1 MLLLAKAFLQE
12 WGIMINFKEIE
23 ITGFKS
29 FADTTRIS
37 FDGGITAIVGP
48 NGCGKS
54 NVSDAIRWVLGEQSS
69 KALRGKSMQDVIFAG
84 TEKRKKLSYCEVS
97 LVFDNTQKWFNIDV
111 DEVTLTR
118 KLYRSGESDY
128 MINKKP
134 CRLKD
139 IRDILYD
146 SGIGKDGYSIIGQG
160 RVDEIIQSKPE
171 DRRAIF
177 EEAAGIAKYKAR
189 KTETESRLVRV
200 RDNLSRAT
208 DIITEVERR
217 LGPLKRQS
225 EDAKKYLEYRDQLKQ
240 NEINAYVYQF
250 DHAAQTKDEIKVKL
264 QGYNDNLNVLNNSL
278 ETEQAKYDK
287 SINEIDQLDKRSA
300 ELHDK
305 LLSANITLEKKQGD
319 SRLLN
324 EQTRYLKEQ
333 IDRLTSQID
342 ALNLDVNQKTA
353 FVTNATA
360 MRDDERANLNKL
372 NHEAQEL
379 SQKHLNL
386 IDDLTKNETEKE
398 ANQRSLIDN
407 LAKLTDIKANLS
419 AYIAKRDTMMENV
432 KNDTDKLSALQ
443 AEQTSL
449 NAQVKTIDKEVVSL
463 AKTKQTKD
471 ANLNQLNQ
479 QISSL
484 NEQMESLSESI
495 YAIKTGI
502 SNDTN
507 RKNIL
512 ANLQADFEGYQF
524 AVKRL
529 MQDSKSNSTLNSAI
543 KGVVGNIISVEPKF
557 STAIEIALGGSIQN
571 IVTKDENDAKTL
583 IAYLKQAHLGRA
595 TFLPISAVKPRAL
608 SSQDR
613 QYLNTTGC
621 LGVASEI
628 VKCDAMY
635 RSVINSLLGAT
646 VVCDNLDN
654 AVFLAKRSNYAFR
667 IVTLEG
673 DLLSPQGSMSGG
685 SKKSNDSSLLSKESE
700 IKALEQNIADKT
712 TELRSLEKEYLSVVE
727 KLEKLK
733 DMLASENTALQQIN
747 NDYYSKSAQLENF
760 KAKLSQLEEDIFT
773 YQSQIKVA
781 TNIVNELNT
790 QINSIDQV
798 ELDYTATQAKVGEF
812 NESNKNAYEELKSRR
827 DEYQEAL
834 TTSRIKI
841 ASTEEKIKSLEKDIE
856 TYTADVTTAKQTIGR
871 LNNELLSQM
880 RVYDEAVNLNKSK
893 AETDDMEAL
902 KREIEDLNTKLSQF
916 DEFKQTLMRE
926 LKDLDDKKTVL
937 TNDIARLNN
946 KIYQEETR
954 LQKVDIDIENMQ
966 ERIYEEYELTYND
979 CLNLKNIDENF
990 DLKDTLIQINKIKN
1004 QINALGYVNVNAIEE
1019 YKTEGARH
1027 EEMSA
1032 QVEDLKKAEE
1042 DAVNII
1048 KDLSKEMLDKFTTE
1062 FEQIQANF
1070 TKVFKELFGGGNAR
1084 LEILPSEDPLTA
1096 GIEIIAQPPGKMLS
1110 NITLLSGG
1118 EKTMTAIAILFAI
1131 LKLKPMPFCFLDEIE
1146 AALDDAN
1153 IERYAQ
1159 YLKRFSD
1166 ETQFIVI
1173 THRKPTMEVVDT
1185 LYGVTMEEK
1194 GVSKIVSVKLSDA
1207 VKLSSEA
1214 NQTEHE
1220 GDIKG

>member
-1 MLLLAKAFLQE
+1 MLIICNKKHK
-12 WGIMINFKEIE
+12 WGNMINFKEIE
-23 ITGFKS
+23 ICGFKS

-84 TEKRKKLSYCEVS
+84 TEKRKKLSYCEVT
-97 LVFDNTQKWFNIDV
+97 LVFDNTQKWFNIDL
-111 DEVTLTR
+111 DEVSLTR

-139 IRDILYD
+139 IRDLLYD

-240 NEINAYVYQF
+240 MEIDAYVYQF
-250 DHAAQTKDEIKVKL
+250 DHAAQTKNEINVKL
-264 QGYNDNLNVLNNSL
+264 QGYRDNLNVLTNSL

-287 SINEIDQLDKRSA
+287 SLNEIDQLDKRSA
-300 ELHDK
+300 ELHNK
-305 LLSANITLEKKQGD
+305 LLADNINLEKKQGD

-324 EQTRYLKEQ
+324 EQTRHLKEQ
-333 IDRLTSQID
+333 IDRLTAQID
-342 ALNLDVNQKTA
+342 ALNLDINQKSA
-353 FVTNATA
+353 FVKNATA
-360 MRDDERANLNKL
+360 LCDDEKKNLNKL
-372 NHEAQEL
+372 HEEAQDL

-398 ANQRSLIDN
+398 ENQRSLIDN

-419 AYIAKRDTMMENV
+419 AYIAKRDTMLENI
-432 KNDTDKLSALQ
+432 KNDNEKLSTLQ
-443 AEQTSL
+443 AEQANLAEVVKTLSTEVERLNSTKQSKDKSL
-449 NAQVKTIDKEVVSL
+449 N
-463 AKTKQTKD
+463 
-471 ANLNQLNQ
+471 
-479 QISSL
+479 QISSQIESL
-484 NEQMESLSESI
+484 AEQAESLSESI

-529 MQDSKSNSTLNSAI
+529 MQDSKSNSTLNNAI
-543 KGVVGNIISVEPKF
+543 KGVVGNIISVDPKY

-583 IAYLKQAHLGRA
+583 INYLKQAHLGRA
-595 TFLPISAVKPRAL
+595 TFLPISAVKPRSISA
-608 SSQDR
+608 SDR

-621 LGVASEI
+621 LGVASEL
-628 VKCDAMY
+628 VKCEAVY
-635 RSVINSLLGAT
+635 RSVIDSLLGST

-654 AVFLAKRSNYAFR
+654 AVILAKRTGYAFR

-700 IKALEQNIADKT
+700 IKALEQNIANKT
-712 TELRSLEKEYLSVVE
+712 AELHGLEKEYQQVTE
-727 KLEKLK
+727 RLESLK
-733 DMLASENTALQQIN
+733 ILNSNESASLQQIN
-747 NDYYSKSAQLENF
+747 NEFFSKNASLENN
-760 KAKLSQLEEDIFT
+760 KAKLAQIEEDVFT

-781 TNIVNELNT
+781 TNIVEELNS
-790 QINSIDQV
+790 QINSIDKV
-798 ELDYTATQAKVGEF
+798 ELDYAQTQAKVGEF
-812 NESNKNAYEELKSRR
+812 NETNKNAYEELKSRR

-834 TTSRIKI
+834 TSSRIKI
-841 ASTEEKIKSLEKDIE
+841 ASTEEKIKSLETNIESYTNDIN
-856 TYTADVTTAKQTIGR
+856 TAKQSIEK
-871 LNNELLSQM
+871 LNSDLLSQM
-880 RVYDEAVNLNKSK
+880 RVYDEAINLNKSK
-893 AETDDMEAL
+893 NENEELENL
-902 KREIEDLNTKLSQF
+902 KKEIEDLNTKISQF
-916 DEFKQTLMRE
+916 EDFKQTLMKE

-937 TNDIARLNN
+937 SGDIAKLNN

-979 CLNLKNIDENF
+979 CAQIAHIDEEF
-990 DLKDTLIQINKIKN
+990 DLKNVLININKVKN
-1004 QINALGYVNVNAIEE
+1004 QINALGYVNINAIEE
-1019 YKTEGARH
+1019 YKSEGARY
-1027 EEMSA
+1027 EEMSS
-1032 QVEDLKKAEE
+1032 QVEDLRKAEE

-1048 KDLSKEMLDKFTTE
+1048 KDLSKEMLDKFNTE

-1096 GIEIIAQPPGKMLS
+1096 GIEIIAQPPGKNLS

-1207 VKLSSEA
+1207 VKLSSEGK
-1214 NQTEHE
+1214 QDKE
-1220 GDIKG
+1220 

>member
-1 MLLLAKAFLQE
+1 MLIICNKKHK
-12 WGIMINFKEIE
+12 WGNMINFKEIE
-23 ITGFKS
+23 ICGFKS

-84 TEKRKKLSYCEVS
+84 TEKRKKLSYCEVT
-97 LVFDNTQKWFNIDV
+97 LVFDNTQKWFNIDL
-111 DEVTLTR
+111 DEVSLTR

-139 IRDILYD
+139 IRDLLYD

-240 NEINAYVYQF
+240 MEIDAYVYQF
-250 DHAAQTKDEIKVKL
+250 DHAAQTKNEINVKL
-264 QGYNDNLNVLNNSL
+264 QGYRDNLNVLTNSL

-287 SINEIDQLDKRSA
+287 SLNEIDQLDKRSA
-300 ELHDK
+300 ELHNK
-305 LLSANITLEKKQGD
+305 LLADNINLEKKQGD

-324 EQTRYLKEQ
+324 EQTRHLKEQ
-333 IDRLTSQID
+333 IDRLTAQID
-342 ALNLDVNQKTA
+342 ALNLDINQKSA
-353 FVTNATA
+353 FVKNATA
-360 MRDDERANLNKL
+360 LCDDEKKNLNKL
-372 NHEAQEL
+372 HEEAQDL

-398 ANQRSLIDN
+398 ENQRSLIDN

-419 AYIAKRDTMMENV
+419 AYVAKRDTMLENI
-432 KNDTDKLSALQ
+432 KNDNEKLSALQ
-443 AEQTSL
+443 AEQANLAEMVKTLSTEVERLNSTKQSKDKSL
-449 NAQVKTIDKEVVSL
+449 N
-463 AKTKQTKD
+463 
-471 ANLNQLNQ
+471 
-479 QISSL
+479 QISSQIESL
-484 NEQMESLSESI
+484 AEQAESLSESI

-529 MQDSKSNSTLNSAI
+529 MQDSKSNSTLNNAI
-543 KGVVGNIISVEPKF
+543 KGVVGNIISVDPKY

-583 IAYLKQAHLGRA
+583 INYLKQAHLGRA
-595 TFLPISAVKPRAL
+595 TFLPISAVKPRSISA
-608 SSQDR
+608 SDR

-621 LGVASEI
+621 LGVASEL
-628 VKCDAMY
+628 VKCEAVY
-635 RSVINSLLGAT
+635 RSVIDSLLGST

-654 AVFLAKRSNYAFR
+654 AVILAKRTGYAFR

-700 IKALEQNIADKT
+700 IKALEQNIANKT
-712 TELRSLEKEYLSVVE
+712 AELHGLEKEYQQVTE
-727 KLEKLK
+727 KLESLK
-733 DMLASENTALQQIN
+733 ILNSNESASLQQVN
-747 NDYYSKSAQLENF
+747 NEFFSKNASLENN
-760 KAKLSQLEEDIFT
+760 KAKLAQIEEDVFT

-781 TNIVNELNT
+781 TNIVEELNF
-790 QINSIDQV
+790 QINSIDKV
-798 ELDYTATQAKVGEF
+798 ELDYAQTQAKVGEF
-812 NESNKNAYEELKSRR
+812 NETNKNAYEELKSRR

-834 TTSRIKI
+834 TSSRIKI
-841 ASTEEKIKSLEKDIE
+841 ASTEEKIKSLETNIESYTNDIN
-856 TYTADVTTAKQTIGR
+856 TAKQSIEK
-871 LNNELLSQM
+871 LNSDLLSQM
-880 RVYDEAVNLNKSK
+880 RVYDEAINLNKSK
-893 AETDDMEAL
+893 NENEELENL
-902 KREIEDLNTKLSQF
+902 KQEIEDLNTKISQF
-916 DEFKQTLMRE
+916 EDFKQTLMKE

-937 TNDIARLNN
+937 SGDIAKLNN

-979 CLNLKNIDENF
+979 CAQIAHIDEEF
-990 DLKDTLIQINKIKN
+990 DLKNVLININKVKN
-1004 QINALGYVNVNAIEE
+1004 QINALGYVNINAIEE
-1019 YKTEGARH
+1019 YKSEGARY
-1027 EEMSA
+1027 EEMSS
-1032 QVEDLKKAEE
+1032 QVEDLRKAEE

-1048 KDLSKEMLDKFTTE
+1048 KDLSKEMLDKFNTE

-1096 GIEIIAQPPGKMLS
+1096 GIEIIAQPPGKNLS

-1207 VKLSSEA
+1207 VKLSSEGK
-1214 NQTEHE
+1214 QDKE
-1220 GDIKG
+1220 

>member
-1 MLLLAKAFLQE
+1 
-12 WGIMINFKEIE
+12 MINFKEIE
-23 ITGFKS
+23 IAGFKS
-29 FADTTRIS
+29 FADTTKIS

-97 LVFDNTQKWFNIDV
+97 LVFDNTQKWFNIDL

-139 IRDILYD
+139 IRDLLYD

-189 KTETESRLVRV
+189 KTETENRLVRV
-200 RDNLSRAT
+200 RDNLSRAG

-240 NEINAYVYQF
+240 KEINAYVYQF
-250 DHAAQTKDEIKVKL
+250 DHAAQTKNEISVKL
-264 QGYNDNLNVLNNSL
+264 QGYNDNLNILTNSL

-287 SINEIDQLDKRSA
+287 SLNEIDQLDKRSA
-300 ELHDK
+300 EIHDK
-305 LLSANITLEKKQGD
+305 LLAANISLEKKQGD
-319 SRLLN
+319 TRLLN

-342 ALNLDVNQKTA
+342 ALNMDINQKSA
-353 FVTNATA
+353 FVNNATA
-360 MRDDERANLNKL
+360 LCDEEKQNLNKL
-372 NHEAQEL
+372 HNEAQDL
-379 SQKHLNL
+379 SQKHLTL

-398 ANQRSLIDN
+398 ENQRSLIDN
-407 LAKLTDIKANLS
+407 LAKLTNIKANLS
-419 AYIAKRDTMMENV
+419 AYIAKRDTMLENV
-432 KNDTDKLSALQ
+432 KTDTEKLTALQTEQANLTEQVKLLSA
-443 AEQTSL
+443 EVERL
-449 NAQVKTIDKEVVSL
+449 N
-463 AKTKQTKD
+463 KTKQSKD
-471 ANLNQLNQ
+471 ASNA
-479 QISSL
+479 QISKQIESL
-484 NEQMESLSESI
+484 TEQMENLAESI

-529 MQDSKSNSTLNSAI
+529 MQDSKTNLTLNSAI
-543 KGVVGNIISVEPKF
+543 KGVVGNIISVDPKF

-595 TFLPISAVKPRAL
+595 TFLPISAVKPRSL
-608 SSQDR
+608 SGQDR

-628 VKCDAMY
+628 VKCEPAY
-635 RSVINSLLGAT
+635 RSVIDSLLGST

-654 AVFLAKRSNYAFR
+654 AVFLAKRSGYAFR

-700 IKALEQNIADKT
+700 IKALEQNIANKT
-712 TELRSLEKEYLSVVE
+712 AELRGFEKEYLSVNE
-727 KLEKLK
+727 KFEKLK
-733 DMLASENTALQQIN
+733 TLLSTENAEMQTIN
-747 NDYYSKSAQLENF
+747 SKYYSKNAGLENN
-760 KAKLSQLEEDIFT
+760 KAKLEQLNEDIFT

-798 ELDYTATQAKVGEF
+798 ELDYTQTQAKVGEF
-812 NESNKNAYEELKSRR
+812 NANNKNAYEELKSRR

-834 TTSRIKI
+834 TASRIKI
-841 ASTEEKIKSLEKDIE
+841 AATEEKIKSLEKDIE
-856 TYTADVTTAKQTIGR
+856 QYSADIVTTKQTIER

-880 RVYDEAVNLNKSK
+880 RVYDEAINLNRSK
-893 AETDDMEAL
+893 NENNEIDTL
-902 KREIEDLNTKLSQF
+902 KQEIEDLNTKIGQF

-937 TNDIARLNN
+937 TADIAKLNN

-979 CLNLKNIDENF
+979 CQSLKQIDEDF

-1004 QINALGYVNVNAIEE
+1004 QINALGYVNINAIEE
-1019 YKTEGARH
+1019 YKAEGARY

-1048 KDLSKEMLDKFTTE
+1048 KDLSKEMLDKFNTE

-1207 VKLSSEA
+1207 VKLTADQAQDKDE
-1214 NQTEHE
+1214 
-1220 GDIKG
+1220 IKG

>member
-1 MLLLAKAFLQE
+1 
-12 WGIMINFKEIE
+12 MINFKEIE
-23 ITGFKS
+23 ICGFKS

-84 TEKRKKLSYCEVS
+84 TEKRKKLSYCEVT
-97 LVFDNTQKWFNIDV
+97 LVFDNTQKWFNIDL
-111 DEVTLTR
+111 DEVSLTR

-139 IRDILYD
+139 IRDLLYD

-240 NEINAYVYQF
+240 MEIDAYVYQF
-250 DHAAQTKDEIKVKL
+250 DHAAQTKNEINVKL
-264 QGYNDNLNVLNNSL
+264 QGYRDNLNVLTNSL

-287 SINEIDQLDKRSA
+287 SLNEIDQLDKRSA
-300 ELHDK
+300 ELHNK
-305 LLSANITLEKKQGD
+305 LLADNINLEKKQGD

-324 EQTRYLKEQ
+324 EQTRHLKEQ
-333 IDRLTSQID
+333 IDRLTAQID
-342 ALNLDVNQKTA
+342 ALNLDINQKSA
-353 FVTNATA
+353 FVKNATA
-360 MRDDERANLNKL
+360 LCDDEKKNLNKL
-372 NHEAQEL
+372 HEEAQDL

-398 ANQRSLIDN
+398 ENQRSLIDN

-419 AYIAKRDTMMENV
+419 AYIAKRDTMLENI
-432 KNDTDKLSALQ
+432 KNDNEKLSALQ
-443 AEQTSL
+443 AEQANLAEVVKTLSTEVERLNSTKQSKDKSL
-449 NAQVKTIDKEVVSL
+449 N
-463 AKTKQTKD
+463 
-471 ANLNQLNQ
+471 
-479 QISSL
+479 QISSQIESL
-484 NEQMESLSESI
+484 AEQAESLSEAI

-529 MQDSKSNSTLNSAI
+529 MQDSKSNSTLNNAI
-543 KGVVGNIISVEPKF
+543 KGVVGNIISVDPKY

-583 IAYLKQAHLGRA
+583 INYLKQAHLGRA
-595 TFLPISAVKPRAL
+595 TFLPISAVKPRSISA
-608 SSQDR
+608 SDR

-621 LGVASEI
+621 LGVASEL
-628 VKCDAMY
+628 VKCEAVY
-635 RSVINSLLGAT
+635 RSVIDSLLGST

-654 AVFLAKRSNYAFR
+654 AVVLAKRTGYAFR

-700 IKALEQNIADKT
+700 IKALEQNIANKT
-712 TELRSLEKEYLSVVE
+712 AELRGLEKEYQQVTE
-727 KLEKLK
+727 KLESLK
-733 DMLASENTALQQIN
+733 ALNSNESASLQQVN
-747 NDYYSKSAQLENF
+747 NEFFSKNASLENN
-760 KAKLSQLEEDIFT
+760 KAKLAQIEEDVFT

-781 TNIVNELNT
+781 TNIVEELNS
-790 QINSIDQV
+790 QINSIDKV
-798 ELDYTATQAKVGEF
+798 ELDYAQTQAKVGEF
-812 NESNKNAYEELKSRR
+812 NETNKNAYEELKSRR

-834 TTSRIKI
+834 TSSRIKI
-841 ASTEEKIKSLEKDIE
+841 ASTEEKIKSLETNIESYTNDIN
-856 TYTADVTTAKQTIGR
+856 TAKQSIEK
-871 LNNELLSQM
+871 LNSDLMSQM
-880 RVYDEAVNLNKSK
+880 RVYDEAINLNKSK
-893 AETDDMEAL
+893 NENEELENL
-902 KREIEDLNTKLSQF
+902 KQEIEDLNTKISQF
-916 DEFKQTLMRE
+916 EDFKQTLMKE

-937 TNDIARLNN
+937 SGDIAKLNN

-979 CLNLKNIDENF
+979 CAQIAHIDEEF
-990 DLKDTLIQINKIKN
+990 DLKNVLININKVKN
-1004 QINALGYVNVNAIEE
+1004 QINALGYVNINAIEE
-1019 YKTEGARH
+1019 YKSEGARY
-1027 EEMSA
+1027 EEMSS
-1032 QVEDLKKAEE
+1032 QVEDLRKAEE

-1048 KDLSKEMLDKFTTE
+1048 KDLSKEMLDKFNTE

-1096 GIEIIAQPPGKMLS
+1096 GIEIIAQPPGKNLS

-1207 VKLSSEA
+1207 VKLSSEGK
-1214 NQTEHE
+1214 QDKE
-1220 GDIKG
+1220 